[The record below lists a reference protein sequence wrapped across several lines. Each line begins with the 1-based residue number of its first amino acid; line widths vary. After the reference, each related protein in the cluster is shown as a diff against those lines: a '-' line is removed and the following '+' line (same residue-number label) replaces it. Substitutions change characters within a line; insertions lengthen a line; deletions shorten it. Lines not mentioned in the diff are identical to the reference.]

1 MQRVNLSNCPQ
12 ITSEILL
19 LSLIPSLNLTDAK
32 GKKIIGKF
40 IMNSGHSIRD
50 QYAFPQKLLNTLTF
64 EVVQEL
70 DISKCRRLLIEQ
82 AVDYF
87 SQAFPSLKILKAAY
101 LLNIRTTSFLQSLE
115 KCPLVCEIDLTV
127 DITPL
132 IPASVTVLSSSSAV
146 VPPKPENTS
155 GLKKQAL
162 ETMPFHEPRPPLS
175 NLTKLT
181 LEGRTDVSGRMFFW

>member
-115 KCPLVCEIDLTV
+115 KCPLV
-127 DITPL
+127 
-132 IPASVTVLSSSSAV
+132 
-146 VPPKPENTS
+146 
-155 GLKKQAL
+155 
-162 ETMPFHEPRPPLS
+162 
-175 NLTKLT
+175 
-181 LEGRTDVSGRMFFW
+181 